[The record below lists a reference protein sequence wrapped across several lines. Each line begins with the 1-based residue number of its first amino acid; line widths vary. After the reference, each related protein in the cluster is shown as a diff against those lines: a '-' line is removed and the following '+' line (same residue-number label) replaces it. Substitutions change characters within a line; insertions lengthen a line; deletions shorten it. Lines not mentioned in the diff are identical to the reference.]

1 VSTRDD
7 IRRRTLLRAVNQRIF
22 EISKGLDRFE
32 VLCECGRKNCFSQ
45 VEVTRSDYLR
55 LRAADSTFLS
65 APDHEAP
72 DRRTRE
78 FELIVAPAHA
88 V

>member
-1 VSTRDD
+1 MSTRDD

-32 VLCECGRKNCFSQ
+32 VLCECGRKDCFAQ

-65 APDHEAP
+65 APDPIH
-72 DRRTRE
+72 
-78 FELIVAPAHA
+78 
-88 V
+88 